1 MIATKKRAAE
11 KRKIKWGPYL
21 KRNYDL
27 YLLLL
32 PCVVFVLVFSYVPMY
47 GILLAFKKYMPLE
60 GILGSPWVGFD
71 HFERFFSNY
80 KFSEILF
87 NTLGTSL
94 YSLVASFPAP
104 ILLALALNH
113 LRHNRLKRVVQTVSY
128 APNFIST
135 TVMVGMLI
143 IFLSPSGGIINRFIG
158 LFGIDPI
165 NFMGEASMF
174 KSIYVFSGV
183 WQGTGFSSI
192 IYLAALT
199 SVDPT
204 LYEAATIDGAS
215 IWRKILSIDLP
226 AIRPTIGIL
235 LILSIGGIMNV
246 GFEKIYLMQN
256 DLNLAASEVIGTY
269 TYKVGLIDNKLDYS
283 TAIGLF
289 NSVVNCILLI
299 IANTLSRRF
308 SETSLW

>member
-47 GILLAFKKYMPLE
+47 GILLTFKKYMPLE

-71 HFERFFSNY
+71 HFEHFFSNY

-113 LRHNRLKRVVQTVSY
+113 LRHNRLCGSGTYHPAGGSDRAVWRESQRH
-128 APNFIST
+128 
-135 TVMVGMLI
+135 
-143 IFLSPSGGIINRFIG
+143 SGG
-158 LFGIDPI
+158 
-165 NFMGEASMF
+165 
-174 KSIYVFSGV
+174 KS
-183 WQGTGFSSI
+183 Q
-192 IYLAALT
+192 
-199 SVDPT
+199 
-204 LYEAATIDGAS
+204 
-215 IWRKILSIDLP
+215 LP
-226 AIRPTIGIL
+226 YQD
-235 LILSIGGIMNV
+235 V
-246 GFEKIYLMQN
+246 
-256 DLNLAASEVIGTY
+256 
-269 TYKVGLIDNKLDYS
+269 
-283 TAIGLF
+283 
-289 NSVVNCILLI
+289 
-299 IANTLSRRF
+299 
-308 SETSLW
+308 